1 MMGISWAAFARVNP
15 VKVCRIEKESSV
27 KKTVE
32 KPEEGQ
38 VVRLKRAEITGV
50 VEKVVGPDTV
60 LVRWPGRNRLY
71 QHRWH
76 FLVTMPKDAE
86 SKAKEDFL

>member
-1 MMGISWAAFARVNP
+1 M
-15 VKVCRIEKESSV
+15 

-32 KPEEGQ
+32 KPVEGQ
-38 VVRLKRAEITGV
+38 VVRLKKAGITGI
-50 VEKVVGPDTV
+50 VEKVVGADTV

-76 FLVTMPKDAE
+76 FLVTIPKDAE
-86 SKAKEDFL
+86 SGDEEDVL